1 MSSSRKN
8 HMLPKKKNKPE
19 ICESNNIKGE
29 NFSSK
34 NNQSFSNQQSISNV
48 LCQTNQNKS
57 SD

>member
-1 MSSSRKN
+1 
-8 HMLPKKKNKPE
+8 MLPKKENKPE